1 MADNQQ
7 LYATIGML
15 ALWVEPHGWWTFR
28 HSPGEA
34 APAEW
39 QQAQGTIQLIEG
51 TGKVG
56 RWDAGKLR
64 PLPTQPPVPVVQTV
78 LDSSANVLSSTYH
91 PVVVTGLTEDGGPAV
106 ATTLDGST
114 WEGVTLPPE
123 GEIGV
128 LRAAV
133 TRDDMWLI
141 GERPDPRSFPVLWR
155 RSGMANWSRV
165 PTEGHPDEGRV
176 VPLGGGTAAVIGPR
190 GAGAVIGG
198 RYVDLPWPVTAEH
211 SLRVLADGTLFAAAP
226 GSVLLGA
233 GRYTQRDWVGIHLV
247 SD

>member
-39 QQAQGTIQLIEG
+39 RQAQGTIQLIEG

-155 RSGMANWSRV
+155 RSGMANW
-165 PTEGHPDEGRV
+165 
-176 VPLGGGTAAVIGPR
+176 
-190 GAGAVIGG
+190 
-198 RYVDLPWPVTAEH
+198 Y
-211 SLRVLADGTLFAAAP
+211 RVLADGTLFAAAP